1 MTFKCSWPKTHGVD
15 FVLEHDV
22 RLAKFNYRLFKVS
35 FMFKNNPFRPGF
47 PVNSK
52 ICDEILN
59 FETLNFKTSFDFV

>member
-1 MTFKCSWPKTHGVD
+1 MTFKWSWTQESWVD

-52 ICDEILN
+52 ICGEISN